1 MNRQQWLLICPL
13 TMLLVLTAGCDD
25 KPIVTSSPH
34 YVLSATAL
42 VESAGDMSL
51 AGTVQSRVTSE
62 LSFQTSGRLV
72 SRHVEVGDEI
82 KAGQV
87 LAQLDPLALQF
98 SVQSAQASLQ
108 DAQAKLQNAII
119 TEKRQRNLAAV
130 QATSIQ
136 DLEVAEQ
143 NLSAAQAAVAEA
155 QARLHKA
162 DEQLSYAQLKAR
174 FSGVVTA
181 VSAEEG
187 QTVAAGQTI
196 VTVAYLDQRDAV
208 IDIPEAAL
216 RNITL
221 GYRFEIALQMDP
233 LVKCTGEL
241 REISPAADAATRL
254 RRVKIAIID
263 APAQFRLGS
272 VVTAIPQGVT
282 NSLPHPLFVPASAIL
297 ERLQQHFVWV
307 IDPASLTVNL
317 RRVQIITSPRRETVQ
332 VVSGLQEGEQIVIA
346 GVHSLQP
353 GQKIRTERVS
363 PL

>member
-1 MNRQQWLLICPL
+1 MNRHQWLLICPL
-13 TMLLVLTAGCDD
+13 TVVLALTAGCDD
-25 KPIVTSSPH
+25 KPAVTSSPR

-42 VESAGDMSL
+42 AESAGDMSL

-62 LSFQTSGRLV
+62 LSFQTPGRLV

-216 RNITL
+216 RDITL

-272 VVTAIPQGVT
+272 VVTALPLGT
-282 NSLPHPLFVPASAIL
+282 NSLRHPLFVPASAIL

-307 IDPASLTVNL
+307 IDPANLTVNL
-317 RRVQIITSPRRETVQ
+317 RRVQIMTSPGQETVQ
-332 VVSGLQEGEQIVIA
+332 VMSGLQEGEQIVIA